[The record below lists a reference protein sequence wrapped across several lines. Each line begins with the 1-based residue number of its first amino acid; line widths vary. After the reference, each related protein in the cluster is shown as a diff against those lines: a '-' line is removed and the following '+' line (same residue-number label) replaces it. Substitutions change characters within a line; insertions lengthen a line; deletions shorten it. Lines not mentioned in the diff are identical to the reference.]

1 MDTHDLIKQGKVG
14 VAFRDIL
21 MGALVLT
28 MSLAW
33 RSVIEKGLHIV
44 VMQSHWFDD
53 DATDSLEEVYQDK
66 LTNKQVADGYQPW
79 TDTFDLDEFY
89 QYQIDDKSIKKTAA
103 GWTLN
108 KMKRTIIRKH
118 KPFHQL

>member
-1 MDTHDLIKQGKVG
+1 MI
-14 VAFRDIL
+14 ASF
-21 MGALVLT
+21 
-28 MSLAW
+28 LA
-33 RSVIEKGLHIV
+33 RKLPSSNV
-44 VMQSHWFDD
+44 FDD

>member
-1 MDTHDLIKQGKVG
+1 MVDTHDLIKQGKVG

-53 DATDSLEEVYQDK
+53 DATDKKALRREEAAREIDLKTHLASATV
-66 LTNKQVADGYQPW
+66 LTVVVLGGGSVWWLASSAK
-79 TDTFDLDEFY
+79 
-89 QYQIDDKSIKKTAA
+89 
-103 GWTLN
+103 
-108 KMKRTIIRKH
+108 
-118 KPFHQL
+118 